1 MLITLKAR
9 LQQLRYHFAITLLL
23 IACTICVAFSI
34 NGPDGFS
41 TSGREVL
48 LRSIGHQLLLQ
59 AGDSTSRVLPI
70 KHIAEDEYR
79 IIFEKAFTF
88 RPEKLVNTAR
98 QLLAKDPQTDNYIV
112 NVLDAANKDV
122 VYGYAISRNQK
133 DDVVPCK
140 GRLQPKG
147 HYQISVKFKPE
158 NNLAKNQYLLGGLP
172 FLALVGFV
180 LLRSDKQGEPQT
192 RKHQEGKFAF
202 GSVVFNPQEKL
213 LTIDNQTIELT
224 GTETRLLR
232 IFASLPNQTIERS
245 RLQKEIWED
254 EGVIVGRSLD
264 MFISKLR
271 RKLEADPYTNIVVV
285 RGKGYKLEV
294 LA

>member
-1 MLITLKAR
+1 MLLSLKAH

-23 IACTICVAFSI
+23 IACTVCVAFSI

-41 TSGREVL
+41 TSRREVL
-48 LRSIGHQLLLQ
+48 LRSIGHELLLQ
-59 AGDSTSRVLPI
+59 SGDSTSRVLPV

-79 IIFEKAFTF
+79 ITFEKDFAF
-88 RPEKLVNTAR
+88 RPEKLVNTTR
-98 QLLAKDPQTDNYIV
+98 QLLAIDPQADNYIV

-122 VYGYAISRNQK
+122 IYGYAISSNQK

-140 GRLQPKG
+140 GRLQPKA
-147 HYQISVKFKPE
+147 HYQISIKFKPE
-158 NNLAKNQYLLGGLP
+158 NSLAKKKYLLGGLP
-172 FLALVGFV
+172 FLAFVGFV
-180 LLRSDKQGEPQT
+180 LLRRDKQREPQT
-192 RKHQEGKFAF
+192 GKHQEGKFAF
-202 GSVVFNPQEKL
+202 GSVIFTAQEKL
-213 LTIDNQTIELT
+213 LTIDNKSIELT
-224 GTETRLLR
+224 GTETRVLR
-232 IFASLPNQTIERS
+232 IFASMPNQTIERS

-294 LA
+294 MA